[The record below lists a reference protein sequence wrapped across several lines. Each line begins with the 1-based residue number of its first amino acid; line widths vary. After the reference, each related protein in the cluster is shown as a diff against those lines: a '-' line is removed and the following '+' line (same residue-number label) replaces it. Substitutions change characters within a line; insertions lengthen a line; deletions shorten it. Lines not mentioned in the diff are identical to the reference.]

1 MTLIERDAAVI
12 WHPYTQM
19 KTTGLAVPIVKGQGL
34 YLTDENGKQYMDAIS
49 SWWVNIHGHAHPY
62 IAQKVA
68 DQLNKLEHVIFS
80 GFTHEPAIELAERLL
95 KCLPANQS
103 KIFYSDNGSTAVEVA
118 LKMAI
123 QFWYNQG
130 KKKQKIIAL
139 EHSYHGDTFGA
150 MSVSARSA
158 FTNPFFPFLF
168 EVLHIPFPHKYEEH
182 KTVEALKEI
191 MKNGKD
197 EIAAFIFE
205 PLVLGA
211 GGMLIYEEDTL
222 NELMGICKENGV
234 LNIADEVM
242 TGFGRTGK
250 MFASEYLTHQPDILC
265 LSKGLTGGTM
275 ALGVTSCTQKIYD
288 AFLSDDKGKTF
299 FHGHSFTANPVACAA
314 SLASLDLLLDD
325 ECQKNIRMIASAQQG
340 FADEL
345 QKFPNAE
352 NIRNKG
358 TLLAFDFKT
367 HEHNS
372 YFNSVRDQLYKY
384 FLDKGI
390 IIRPLGNTI
399 YLMTPY
405 CIQSSELSSIYDTI
419 KERLVIG

>member
-1 MTLIERDAAVI
+1 MSLLERDAAVI

-19 KTTGLAVPIVKGQGL
+19 KTAGLTVPIVKGQGL

-68 DQLNKLEHVIFS
+68 EQLNKLEHVIFS
-80 GFTHEPAIELAERLL
+80 GFTHEPAIDLAERLL

-118 LKMAI
+118 LKMTI

-130 KKKQKIIAL
+130 KKRQKIIAL

-168 EVLHIPFPHKYEEH
+168 EVVHIPFPHKNEEH
-182 KTVEALKEI
+182 KTIEVLKGL

-211 GGMLIYEEDTL
+211 GGMLMYEEEAL
-222 NELMGICKENGV
+222 NELLGICKENEV
-234 LNIADEVM
+234 LTIADEVM

-250 MFASEYLTHQPDILC
+250 MFASEYLVHQPDILC

-314 SLASLDLLLDD
+314 SLASLDLFLDE
-325 ECQKNIRMIASAQQG
+325 ECQKNIRMIANAQQG

-367 HEHNS
+367 HEHTS
-372 YFNSVRDQLYKY
+372 YFNSVRDQLYQY
-384 FLDKGI
+384 FLDRGI

-399 YLMTPY
+399 YLMPPY
-405 CIQSSELSSIYDTI
+405 CIQTSELNRIYDTI
-419 KERLVIG
+419 KERLAMG